1 MYFINNIR
9 RAVLSNIKAY
19 KEATQKK
26 RDFMLVLIY
35 YLFSSLYNVIF
46 LINKYVYYKN
56 KILCYY

>member
-26 RDFMLVLIY
+26 RDFMLLLIY
-35 YLFSSLYNVIF
+35 YISSSFYNVIF